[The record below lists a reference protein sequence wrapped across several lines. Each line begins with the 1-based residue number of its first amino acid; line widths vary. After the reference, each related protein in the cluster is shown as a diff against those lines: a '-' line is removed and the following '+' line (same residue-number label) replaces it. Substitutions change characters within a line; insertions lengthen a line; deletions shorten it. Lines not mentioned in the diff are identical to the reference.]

1 MSAGDGFVHS
11 GRGEQD
17 ARLCFLGGYV
27 PQRKC
32 YIIGVMSTPQSIKDL
47 PGAEI
52 EANPDQL
59 IREMKAGNTISTVI
73 GGRNYTVAPTSA
85 VMSGGVKLV
94 HFGEF
99 RPISG
104 RVDLEQLLAPLPSG
118 FVSVEHL
125 RQVIARSLEEAEAEE
140 MVSIR
145 DKNKTGVDNTVW
157 VSPRGFA
164 RHAARIKIAVDP
176 AHTIDPTT
184 PGAKIASMALHDYST
199 VGADLPA
206 KIKSQAKKFIER
218 NRKTIQDH
226 WDYKIDG
233 NELLARLKPPETKKR
248 TRRAPGRGSSPH
260 ATLHR
265 R

>member
-1 MSAGDGFVHS
+1 
-11 GRGEQD
+11 
-17 ARLCFLGGYV
+17 
-27 PQRKC
+27 
-32 YIIGVMSTPQSIKDL
+32 MSTPQSIKDL

-59 IREMKAGNTISTVI
+59 VREMKAGNTISTVI

-94 HFGEF
+94 HLGEF

-145 DKNKTGVDNTVW
+145 DKSKTGVDNTVW

-199 VGADLPA
+199 VGAYVPPHIVEQAKRFIETNREVLLLYWEA
-206 KIKSQAKKFIER
+206 KIGTREMI
-218 NRKTIQDH
+218 N
-226 WDYKIDG
+226 
-233 NELLARLKPPETKKR
+233 RLKVPT
-248 TRRAPGRGSSPH
+248 A
-260 ATLHR
+260 
-265 R
+265 